1 MEELEAGR
9 RAQRRII
16 LPRTTQPTQVHERR
30 PHALAAVDE
39 PGQYLACDVDLGS
52 AKVGA
57 ALAGHELA
65 QMCPHSG
72 TYVVAPANRNTRPG
86 TATVS
91 TEVPMRRNQGTR
103 SAVTTVQRLTR
114 SHSRP
119 ETGRSRFRMLGNS
132 AFPIHH
138 IRSGCLTVTPSP
150 LRCGLGVRKSFGA
163 GVASVWLTGKKVS
176 FSTLTSA
183 FPATR

>member
-9 RAQRRII
+9 RAQRRIV
-16 LPRTTQPTQVHERR
+16 LLRTTQPAQVHERR
-30 PHALAAVDE
+30 PHVLAAVDE

-72 TYVVAPANRNTRPG
+72 THVVAPVNRNTRPG
-86 TATVS
+86 TAAVS
-91 TEVPMRRNQGTR
+91 THAPIRRNQGTR

-114 SHSRP
+114 SRLAPGNWQKSISHARQLSVPHSR
-119 ETGRSRFRMLGNS
+119 T
-132 AFPIHH
+132 
-138 IRSGCLTVTPSP
+138 RSGCLTVTPSP
-150 LRCGLGVRKSFGA
+150 LRCGLGVRK
-163 GVASVWLTGKKVS
+163 
-176 FSTLTSA
+176 
-183 FPATR
+183 